1 MATPKNVALDV
12 GKVGGILAAFA
23 LALWPHLSPQ
33 SVMDQGVVDASVK
46 VAMREVVDSA
56 KVDID
61 AQVTREVEHLKDSIC
76 DKVDGLRAAVT
87 ALKDLTIAKMTS
99 SQREIDSL
107 RGVIQ
112 ELKLALQ
119 HSRAST
125 KEVTAKLQAVEKQLT
140 ELEHMLDTMGFDYE
154 ESYGGGSLTAD
165 LEDELDP

>member
-112 ELKLALQ
+112 ELKLALRDIY
-119 HSRAST
+119 RAAAG
-125 KEVTAKLQAVEKQLT
+125 KEHPDWDEYDQAMRDDRRSAVYVVPEHIYGTA
-140 ELEHMLDTMGFDYE
+140 M
-154 ESYGGGSLTAD
+154 
-165 LEDELDP
+165 